1 MLIYINNHIKH
12 YFMEKQ
18 ILTRKGL
25 LKDFACCSDKL
36 FTLGVIRTD
45 SFTGEIGEFVASRYF
60 NLRLAGKSTEAYD
73 AKCSKGYK
81 YQIKSRIITK
91 NSFNYCISNL
101 KCLEFDFLIVIYFDI
116 YYNLLSILK
125 IPSKEISAE
134 KYCVNS
140 SVVSIYSLNI
150 SQLKLSAEEQIAIKN
165 FALSYLKLQET
176 GIIRSRKVVGDIGE
190 YYACERLNLKLCS
203 NTNEKG
209 LDAISHNGLTFE
221 IKTRRV
227 YDSDRRTSKTRRI
240 NSLKGKN
247 ADYLIVVTLN
257 HAFECSGMWIMP
269 MKNVI
274 NPESAHLTIV
284 NKTIGVKNLVPS
296 QVDWLETG
304 EKFVFFNE
312 MDRQSHSLVVD
323 KHNKSNNHQ
332 PELIDITIT
341 ENRNHKG
348 MYLILL
354 LIIVFIIACLVS

>member
-1 MLIYINNHIKH
+1 
-12 YFMEKQ
+12 MEKQ
-18 ILTRKGL
+18 ILTRDSL
-25 LKDFACCSDKL
+25 LKDFAGCSDKL
-36 FTLGVIRTD
+36 FTLGIIRTD
-45 SFTGEIGEFVASRYF
+45 SFTGEIGEFIASRYF
-60 NLRLAGKSTEAYD
+60 NLRLAGRSIKAYD

-81 YQIKSRIITK
+81 YQIKSKIVTN
-91 NSFNYCISNL
+91 NSFNYSISNL

-125 IPSKEISAE
+125 IPSKDISAE

-140 SVVSIYSLNI
+140 SVVSMYSLNMN
-150 SQLKLSAEEQIAIKN
+150 QLKLSEEEQIAIKN

-176 GIIRSRKVVGDIGE
+176 GIIRTRKVVGDIGE

-227 YDSDRRTSKTRRI
+227 YDSDRRTTNTRRI
-240 NSLKGKN
+240 NGLKGKN

-296 QVDWLETG
+296 QINWLETG
-304 EKFVFFNE
+304 EKFVSFNE
-312 MDRQSHSLVVD
+312 ANRQNQSVVICN
-323 KHNKSNNHQ
+323 KHNKNNNHQ
-332 PELIDITIT
+332 SELTDTIIT

-354 LIIVFIIACLVS
+354 LIIGFIIVCIAF